1 MSKKIYTRTINP
13 DGARFCSSPWNT
25 VSITND
31 TRPGRP
37 RSGDVEMCLCRDWQ
51 TSEPIG
57 NIFDKPLSEIFNDV
71 IATKFRNTIL
81 DQSFSYCDTNICGRY
96 WEMKRVVS
104 LDYEINKIKKT
115 LPTNLALGLDSN
127 CNLSCA
133 SCRSESIFSPQID
146 ESAWQILTKLS
157 DEYRDFQ
164 EPTEISIDSS
174 GDIFASAVW
183 RKYLNGNNI
192 PKCFRFRIT
201 TNGNLITKNL
211 DLLENIK
218 NQISEVTVSLD
229 AGTSDTYK
237 NIRGGSFKLVIE
249 GIEALVSM
257 GIKVGTQFVL
267 QQKNY
272 KEIIIYR
279 DLASSLN
286 VNWIGLAQIVHWF
299 HMSPEY
305 WNANKLEDNP
315 NIDYELLVESLREF
329 STVHNG
335 IIGTMSGGLLKLI
348 Q

>member
-31 TRPGRP
+31 NRPGRP
-37 RSGDVEMCLCRDWQ
+37 RQGDVEMCLCRDWQ

-71 IATKFRNTIL
+71 IATKFRNTIV

-96 WEMKRVVS
+96 WEMKKVVS

-133 SCRSESIFSPQID
+133 SCRSHSIFSPEID
-146 ESAWQILTKLS
+146 ETAWQILTKLS
-157 DEYRDFQ
+157 DEYKDFQ
-164 EPTEISIDSS
+164 EPTEISIDGT
-174 GDIFASAVW
+174 GDIFASATW
-183 RKYLNGNNI
+183 RKYLNGNNV

-211 DLLENIK
+211 DLIDNIK
-218 NQISEVTVSLD
+218 DQISEVTVSLD

-237 NIRGGSFKLVIE
+237 DIRGGNFKLVLE
-249 GIEALVSM
+249 GIEALVSR
-257 GIKVGTQFVL
+257 GISVGTQFVL
-267 QQKNY
+267 QQKNH
-272 KEIIIYR
+272 KEIVIYR
-279 DLASSLN
+279 DLAKSLN
-286 VNWIGLAQIVHWF
+286 VNWMGLAQIVHWG
-299 HMSPEY
+299 HMPAEY

-315 NIDYELLVESLREF
+315 NIDYDFLVESLREF
-329 STVHNG
+329 SKTNNA
-335 IIGTMSGGLLKLI
+335 TMSGGLLKLI
-348 Q
+348 KE